1 MKKSMKM
8 NCKTNNALWAQP
20 SSTRT
25 SAVLLLTALL
35 TACGGGAGGSSGSVV
50 VPPVPAPDY
59 FANPQVS
66 CGDYKNTLPASLPW
80 KLSRPSDWVVM
91 GSSSAMG
98 AGASSPAKSWVG
110 LLRSASIAS
119 GATVHNVAMGGHS
132 TYHALSS
139 QCVVSANRPKFSAEH
154 NIEKAL
160 SLQPDLVLLSYPTN
174 DAAGSLPVL
183 ETASNLMLM
192 RWQLAQKNAAVLV
205 LSSQPRNM
213 EKDKQAL
220 LLELDKLLKPVVGA
234 CFVELHALLA
244 DAQGNLDAR
253 YDFGDGVHLNDAG
266 HAVVYQAV
274 LARLQSRQCVDIL

>member
-1 MKKSMKM
+1 MDKSMKM
-8 NCKTNNALWAQP
+8 NFKRYNPLFLNNLAGRVVVVLGV
-20 SSTRT
+20 
-25 SAVLLLTALL
+25 SAVLA
-35 TACGGGAGGSSGSVV
+35 ACGSSGSGDSPAVV
-50 VPPVPAPDY
+50 QPPVADY
-59 FANPQVS
+59 FVNPQVS
-66 CGDYKNTLPASLPW
+66 CGDYKNTLSVSLPW

-110 LLRSASIAS
+110 LLKASDIAS
-119 GATVHNVAMGGHS
+119 GATVQNIAMGGHA

-139 QCVVSANRPKFSAEH
+139 QCVVSANRPKFAAEH

-183 ETASNLMLM
+183 ETASNLMLL

-213 EKDKQAL
+213 EKEKQAL
-220 LLELDKLLKPVVGA
+220 LLELDKLLKPIVGA

-266 HAVVYQAV
+266 HAVVFQAV
-274 LARLQSRQCVDIL
+274 AARLQSRQCVDIL

>member
-1 MKKSMKM
+1 MKKNMMMDTETKKKSLF
-8 NCKTNNALWAQP
+8 LWIP
-20 SSTRT
+20 TGRM
-25 SAVLLLTALL
+25 TALIFSITL
-35 TACGGGAGGSSGSVV
+35 TACGGSGGDGSTVITP
-50 VPPVPAPDY
+50 PPVSDR
-59 FANPQVS
+59 FANSLVS
-66 CGDYKNTLPASLPW
+66 CGDYKNTLGASLPW
-80 KLSRPSDWVVM
+80 KVSRPSDWVVM
-91 GSSSAMG
+91 GSSSAWG
-98 AGASSPAKSWVG
+98 AGSSSPAKSWVG
-110 LLRSASIAS
+110 LLKSADIAS
-119 GATVHNVAMGGHS
+119 GATVHNIAMGGHS
-132 TYHALSS
+132 TYNALSS

-160 SLQPDLVLLSYPTN
+160 GLQPDLVLLSYPTN

-183 ETASNLMLM
+183 ETASNLMLI
-192 RWQLAQKNAAVLV
+192 RWQLAQKNVAVLV

-253 YDFGDGVHLNDAG
+253 YDSGDGVHLNDAG
-266 HAVVYQAV
+266 HAVIYQAV

>member
-1 MKKSMKM
+1 MIKSMMM
-8 NCKTNNALWAQP
+8 NCKNSNAPWALP
-20 SSTRT
+20 PLSRFV
-25 SAVLLLTALL
+25 AAGAITALL
-35 TACGGGAGGSSGSVV
+35 TACGGGSGGSDGNVV
-50 VPPVPAPDY
+50 TPPAPDY
-59 FANPQVS
+59 FANAQVS
-66 CGDYKNTLPASLPW
+66 CGDYKNTLPVSLPW

-98 AGASSPAKSWVG
+98 AGASSQAKSWVG
-110 LLRSASIAS
+110 LLKTSDIAS
-119 GATVHNVAMGGHS
+119 GATVQNIAMGGHS

-154 NIEKAL
+154 NIDKAL

-183 ETASNLMLM
+183 ETASNLMLL
-192 RWQLAQKNAAVLV
+192 RWQLVQKNAAVLV

-213 EKDKQAL
+213 DKDKQAL

-244 DAQGNLDAR
+244 DSQGNLDAR
-253 YDFGDGVHLNDAG
+253 YDSGDGVHLSDTG